1 MTPDAA
7 TFYSYDYRSSGFA
20 LIAST
25 ILQIALLS
33 FLGVWCGLVPA
44 PPPSTTPAAYVILE
58 TRRPAEKPAPEAHS
72 AISSSLSAA
81 AAETARMQR
90 YIDKY
95 IQSLPEQP
103 RPEPPS
109 PALPRQPSPPP
120 KPRVRKPPTRVI
132 PRPVRQ
138 AAPLPVPLIEKP
150 VKPLP
155 EPNRNDAPLSDPLD
169 TMRRRSSGKP
179 APAATPETYSRGGAT
194 SAPPGVSN
202 PAQQDAGSGPTAPGW
217 RSPAGPAPNNEI
229 AAYLQLVRRRLEA
242 GKTYPANARRRGLSG
257 IVTLRFRIDDGGSVS
272 DQTTAGTAPTELHAA
287 ALTLIR
293 NRRFPAPPKG
303 WNTAALLE
311 VPIRYSLRESG
322 FR

>member
-1 MTPDAA
+1 MTPSTA
-7 TFYSYDYRSSGFA
+7 TFYSYDYRSNGFA
-20 LIAST
+20 LIAAT
-25 ILQIALLS
+25 VLQVALLS
-33 FLGVWCGLVPA
+33 LLGVWCGLVPA
-44 PPPSTTPAAYVILE
+44 PPPSTTPSAYVILE
-58 TRRPAEKPAPEAHS
+58 TRRPAEKPAPETHS

-90 YIDKY
+90 YIDNY
-95 IQSLPEQP
+95 IQSLPEPP

-109 PALPRQPSPPP
+109 PALPKKPSPPP
-120 KPRVRKPPTRVI
+120 KPRVRKPAPRVV
-132 PRPVRQ
+132 PQPVRQ

-150 VKPLP
+150 VEPLP

-169 TMRRRSSGKP
+169 TMRRSSSGKP
-179 APAATPETYSRGGAT
+179 APADPPETTSQDGAANVSPGTSRPVQG
-194 SAPPGVSN
+194 
-202 PAQQDAGSGPTAPGW
+202 
-217 RSPAGPAPNNEI
+217 NEI

-242 GKTYPANARRRGLSG
+242 AKTYPANARRRGLSG
-257 IVTLRFRIDDGGSVS
+257 IVILRFRIDAGGSASGQATV
-272 DQTTAGTAPTELHAA
+272 GTAPTELHAA

-293 NRRFPAPPKG
+293 SRRFPAPPKG

>member
-1 MTPDAA
+1 MTPDTA

-58 TRRPAEKPAPEAHS
+58 ARRPAEKPAPEAHS

-81 AAETARMQR
+81 AADTARMQR
-90 YIDKY
+90 YIDNY

-109 PALPRQPSPPP
+109 PALPKKPSPPP
-120 KPRVRKPPTRVI
+120 KPRVRKPAPRVV

-150 VKPLP
+150 AKPLP
-155 EPNRNDAPLSDPLD
+155 EPNRNGASLSDPLD
-169 TMRRRSSGKP
+169 TMRRSSSGKP
-179 APAATPETYSRGGAT
+179 ASAAPPETSSRGDAT
-194 SAPPGVSN
+194 SATPGVSN
-202 PAQQDAGSGPTAPGW
+202 APQDAGSGPAAPGW
-217 RSPAGPAPNNEI
+217 RSPAGPAPGNEI

-242 GKTYPANARRRGLSG
+242 AKTYPANARRLGLSG
-257 IVTLRFRIDDGGSVS
+257 IVTLRFSIDAGGSVS
-272 DQTTAGTAPTELHAA
+272 DQSTAGTAPTELHTA

-303 WNTAALLE
+303 WNTAAFLE